1 MPRNLEGVFP
11 RHESSNRN
19 TDFGP
24 RYNPLWSPAV
34 VCKLMSS
41 SFGCGPGEY
50 SLRQSPTDKTT
61 FVEVQVPGGEVLAH
75 HCYNK
80 IYKFGYIGEAKRN
93 SLTLPTSSIP
103 QNATVQGQERF
114 FSAHDFS
121 WGESRMV

>member
-61 FVEVQVPGGEVLAH
+61 LVEIQVPGGEVLAH
-75 HCYNK
+75 HCYNNNNK
-80 IYKFGYIGEAKRN
+80 KN
-93 SLTLPTSSIP
+93 TSLDIL
-103 QNATVQGQERF
+103 ERLR
-114 FSAHDFS
+114 
-121 WGESRMV
+121 EIV